1 MTPEEIYTL
10 ADEECLHGASDYEG
24 CGHPCRDC
32 VVLKIA
38 AVVAEERE
46 AHRTT
51 VKMATELLTEIRDQW
66 GSDYLWKKCGL
77 DEQIAALIARTP

>member
-1 MTPEEIYTL
+1 
-10 ADEECLHGASDYEG
+10 
-24 CGHPCRDC
+24 

-66 GSDYLWKKCGL
+66 GSDYLWKKWGI
-77 DEQIAALIARTP
+77 DGQIAALIARTP